1 MYELSRVRLY
11 SIGPAGARYADT
23 VLDLR
28 GVGEPVPSPAPT
40 QAEFFEEEPVGPP
53 RRPAPAGVL
62 FLENGGGKSV
72 LLKLIFSVM
81 LPGHRNT
88 LGGASSGVLRKFLL
102 ADDCGHVA
110 LEWQHTVTGETVVVG
125 KVSEWRGRQVS
136 NDPRKFAEA
145 WYSFRPGPGLSLDS
159 LPVAESAAVRPAAEG
174 ASTARGRRRTMKG
187 FRDALTEA
195 GKAYPH
201 LDVVWVEIH
210 ERWNEHLGELGLDP
224 ELFRYQREM
233 NADEGE
239 AAGLFAVKN
248 DSDFT
253 DLLLRAVTD
262 TRDTDGLADLV
273 HGFAH
278 KLGRRAELTAERDF
292 TAGSLDLL
300 QRIADA
306 AERREQACGVHA
318 GAERRTRTLARRLSA
333 RGAEERARAAE
344 LAERVASAEQ
354 AVTDAEGARRRSELV
369 AAELAYRHASL
380 ALAAAE
386 KGAAAQRRE
395 LSDARTLHSAWQ
407 AAETVLRHRAAADRS
422 ARVAAAIR
430 EAERDAAPALAARA
444 KAAADLVRAL
454 HAAAEDGERVAGEE
468 EDRAAALQ
476 EAGEAAHRD
485 ATSAATAAQRAR
497 SDAEHLRQRLAEVEQ
512 ETAEAVRAGWL
523 DDSAPDADP
532 ARAALA
538 ASDAEKTTV
547 AAFDEARET
556 ARRTADHAKSAAAEE
571 ARAEL
576 AAARAVDAARAA
588 ESAYDAERR
597 AAEALGAEQRL
608 IELLG
613 LPQPSATVPAPR
625 GGARPSAAE
634 ARGTGRVTVRIPDP
648 GAIGGQGTRALPAD
662 ADRAGWI
669 TVRVDEEDVDDVG
682 LSQLPAAF
690 RAGPAPYA
698 PPPTEDPALRD
709 PGSCGRVSC
718 DPGSCGHASC
728 GPGSCGRA
736 SCDPGSCGH
745 ASCDPGSCGPASC
758 DPGSCGRASCD
769 PGACGHA
776 SCDPGACGHASC
788 DPGSRD
794 RASRD
799 HAYASDEPL
808 TDARGRHPA
817 EGRRPACGE
826 GPSAVDAPGV
836 GEPRPADR
844 MTGRVDGA
852 ARVDAGWS
860 GVHAAGGRMG
870 SCPVDGAAPAGP
882 TEGDGAAAGD
892 GRPGAGPAGQ
902 VAGRVVE
909 TGAASVD
916 GGRPDAGP
924 VGEAEASRAVG
935 REAAR
940 AGEAEAGQALRRRP
954 LAAEARPAGRV
965 TMRIDEAGGAPS
977 GGGPRPDG
985 PREATR
991 AVAAESRPSGE
1002 VSARIEDGSGD
1013 GDEARS
1019 ETAADTV
1026 RAEGPGAGARRAEGA
1041 GAGASRA
1048 EGAGAGATRA
1058 EGVRADAGRAE
1069 GAGAGAVR
1077 TEGAGAG
1084 AARADAAGAEG
1095 ARAESARADA
1105 VRAED
1110 ARAEGAGADAVRAG
1124 GARAE
1129 GAGGGAVRAE
1139 GARADA
1145 VRDDTAR
1152 ADAVR
1157 ADAVRAEGA
1166 RTGVTGS
1173 DATDESDCWSP
1184 DPGGEPGRERTGRSR
1199 PARRPLADGPLT
1211 AEELDRNADALR
1223 ELLDESVAAAE
1234 RQLFELRTAAAEDS
1248 RILGAL
1254 GDGGLLPPSPDVLAA
1269 VEYLGEHGIPAL
1281 PGWRYLAQAV
1291 DPADHA
1297 AVLAARP
1304 ELVDGVVIT
1313 DPDSHARAREVLG
1326 QASLLPR
1333 SAVAVGTSAA
1343 LLAPTPASGTEDS
1356 GVFLVPPN
1364 PAMHD
1369 ERAADDERREL
1380 RARATERDEEIRA
1393 LAARL
1398 AGDRALSA
1406 RLASWRTGCPP
1417 GRLAELAA
1425 AAETAREAADTAQRA
1440 LVEARTARAEADEA
1454 ATEAARVRDERQEAA
1469 QRARRVADALAGLAY
1484 RLRERATWQT
1494 RLRELAEE
1502 AAEYEERAAGCVDRA
1517 RAADEDRRAAQRAAD
1532 DARRTARALRA
1543 ERAEIAGAPDDLGE
1557 DTEPP
1562 SASLPALREAY
1573 RAASQVYEK
1582 VGVGADLR
1590 AEQARAE
1597 SDESAALASLD
1608 RLTNKVRTRAAQ
1620 LLEGTDGADGPSRQ
1634 AAAARAESLVQMLES
1649 RASAAS
1655 EQLGRLRGEAERLAP
1670 ADGDAHTELP
1680 EQLVPADAEQAKEL
1694 LRTANGELAARTDA
1708 LDTARTAH
1716 ADLVRAHRSA
1726 EDAAGGFDE
1735 TAALLRDL
1743 LRDGPGAEDDGER
1756 PEPYAGGLA
1765 EARQSAAEARRS
1777 LRGCAAD
1784 LSAAEAAVREA
1795 GDVLVRHANST
1806 RYEQVRTP
1814 ARQQIRELPAAAL
1827 PEHAAAWAE
1836 AFAPRLRV
1844 LTDELEQLERNR
1856 DSIVD
1861 RLRGLVE
1868 SCLATLRSAQRLS
1881 RLPEGLGEWSG
1892 QEFLRIRFEDP
1903 DQATLTERLGEVI
1916 DEATRSA
1923 VRKNSDLRR
1932 DGMSLL
1938 LRGVHAALQP
1948 RGVAVE
1954 ILKPDA
1960 VLRAERVP
1968 VGQMGDVFSGGQLLT
1983 AAIALYC
1990 TMAALRS
1997 NDRGRDKHRHAGT
2010 LFLDNPIGRA
2020 NATYLLE
2027 LQRAVADALGVQLL
2041 YTTGLFDTTALAE
2054 FPLVIRLRNDA
2065 DLRAGLK
2072 YISVE
2077 EHLRPGL
2084 PVREPEEEPQV
2095 HGQITATRMY
2105 RRPDAD
2111 APASAPASARA
2122 SADGP

>member
-28 GVGEPVPSPAPT
+28 GVGAPVPTPAPA

-110 LEWQHTVTGETVVVG
+110 LEWQHVLTGETIVVG

-145 WYSFRPGPGLSLDS
+145 WYSFRPGPGLSLDA
-159 LPVAESAAVRPAAEG
+159 LPVAESSAMRAAADG
-174 ASTARGRRRTMKG
+174 TSGARGRRRTMKG

-201 LDVVWVEIH
+201 LDVVWEEIH

-300 QRIADA
+300 SRIADA
-306 AERREQACGVHA
+306 AVKREQARGVHA
-318 GAERRTRTLARRLSA
+318 GAERRTRGLARRLSA
-333 RGAEERARAAE
+333 RAFEERGRAAE
-344 LAERVASAEQ
+344 LADQVAAAAH
-354 AVTDAEGARRRSELV
+354 AVTDAETERGRSSLI
-369 AAELAYRHASL
+369 AAEIAYRHASL

-386 KGAAAQRRE
+386 KAAAAQRRE
-395 LSDARTLHSAWQ
+395 LNDARTLHSAWQ

-444 KAAADLVRAL
+444 QAATELVRAL
-454 HAAAEDGERVAGEE
+454 NTAAENGERRANEE
-468 EDRAAALQ
+468 EERSAALQ
-476 EAGEAAHRD
+476 EASEAAHRD
-485 ATSAATAAQRAR
+485 ATAAATEAQRAR
-497 SDAEHLRQRLAEVEQ
+497 SEAGHLRQRLAEVEQ
-512 ETAEAVRAGWL
+512 ETAEAVRAGWI
-523 DDSAPDADP
+523 DEAGDADP

-538 ASDAEKTTV
+538 ASDAEKPAV
-547 AAFDEARET
+547 AAYEAAREA
-556 ARRTADHAKSAAAEE
+556 ARQAADRAKETAAAES
-571 ARAEL
+571 RAEL
-576 AAARAVDAARAA
+576 AAARAADAATAA
-588 ESAYDAERR
+588 EAAHDAERR
-597 AAEALGAEQRL
+597 AAESIGAEQRL
-608 IELLG
+608 TELLG
-613 LPQPSATVPAPR
+613 LPEPAAAGQVPGPRVADGPHGDGQPPAPR
-625 GGARPSAAE
+625 RS
-634 ARGTGRVTVRIPDP
+634 
-648 GAIGGQGTRALPAD
+648 
-662 ADRAGWI
+662 
-669 TVRVDEEDVDDVG
+669 
-682 LSQLPAAF
+682 
-690 RAGPAPYA
+690 
-698 PPPTEDPALRD
+698 
-709 PGSCGRVSC
+709 
-718 DPGSCGHASC
+718 
-728 GPGSCGRA
+728 
-736 SCDPGSCGH
+736 
-745 ASCDPGSCGPASC
+745 
-758 DPGSCGRASCD
+758 
-769 PGACGHA
+769 
-776 SCDPGACGHASC
+776 
-788 DPGSRD
+788 
-794 RASRD
+794 
-799 HAYASDEPL
+799 
-808 TDARGRHPA
+808 A
-817 EGRRPACGE
+817 EGDPQA
-826 GPSAVDAPGV
+826 
-836 GEPRPADR
+836 
-844 MTGRVDGA
+844 TGLYY
-852 ARVDAGWS
+852 
-860 GVHAAGGRMG
+860 
-870 SCPVDGAAPAGP
+870 P
-882 TEGDGAAAGD
+882 
-892 GRPGAGPAGQ
+892 
-902 VAGRVVE
+902 
-909 TGAASVD
+909 
-916 GGRPDAGP
+916 
-924 VGEAEASRAVG
+924 
-935 REAAR
+935 
-940 AGEAEAGQALRRRP
+940 
-954 LAAEARPAGRV
+954 
-965 TMRIDEAGGAPS
+965 
-977 GGGPRPDG
+977 
-985 PREATR
+985 
-991 AVAAESRPSGE
+991 
-1002 VSARIEDGSGD
+1002 
-1013 GDEARS
+1013 
-1019 ETAADTV
+1019 
-1026 RAEGPGAGARRAEGA
+1026 
-1041 GAGASRA
+1041 
-1048 EGAGAGATRA
+1048 
-1058 EGVRADAGRAE
+1058 
-1069 GAGAGAVR
+1069 
-1077 TEGAGAG
+1077 
-1084 AARADAAGAEG
+1084 
-1095 ARAESARADA
+1095 
-1105 VRAED
+1105 
-1110 ARAEGAGADAVRAG
+1110 
-1124 GARAE
+1124 
-1129 GAGGGAVRAE
+1129 GAVRAAA
-1139 GARADA
+1139 ARG
-1145 VRDDTAR
+1145 
-1152 ADAVR
+1152 
-1157 ADAVRAEGA
+1157 RAELPP
-1166 RTGVTGS
+1166 VT
-1173 DATDESDCWSP
+1173 
-1184 DPGGEPGRERTGRSR
+1184 
-1199 PARRPLADGPLT
+1199 GPLT

-1223 ELLDESVAAAE
+1223 ELLDESVAASE
-1234 RQLFELRTAAAEDS
+1234 RHLFDLRTAAADDS

-1254 GDGGLLPPSPDVLAA
+1254 GDGGLLPPRPDVLAA

-1291 DPADHA
+1291 DPARHA

-1313 DPDSHARAREVLG
+1313 DTDSHARAREVLG
-1326 QASLLPR
+1326 TASLLPR
-1333 SAVAVGTSAA
+1333 SALAVGTAGA
-1343 LLAPTPASGTEDS
+1343 LLAPVPETEQQDT

-1369 ERAADDERREL
+1369 ERAADEERHTLRE
-1380 RARATERDEEIRA
+1380 RALARDEEIRA
-1393 LAARL
+1393 IAARL
-1398 AGDRALSA
+1398 AGDRTLAA
-1406 RLASWRTGCPP
+1406 RLSSWRAGCPA

-1425 AAETAREAADTAQRA
+1425 EAARARAAADTAQEELTGLRA
-1440 LVEARTARAEADEA
+1440 ARAEAEETA
-1454 ATEAARVRDERQEAA
+1454 AEAARVRDERQETA

-1484 RLRERATWQT
+1484 RLRERANWQAQA
-1494 RLRELAEE
+1494 RELAEE
-1502 AAEYEERAAGCVDRA
+1502 AAEAEERAAELVDRA
-1517 RAADEDRRAAQRAAD
+1517 RAADDARRTAQRAAD

-1543 ERAEIAGAPDDLGE
+1543 ERAEIAGAPDEVPEAAG
-1557 DTEPP
+1557 PP
-1562 SASLPALREAY
+1562 TASLPALREAY

-1597 SDESAALASLD
+1597 SDESAARNELD

-1620 LLEGTDGADGPSRQ
+1620 LLEGTEGADGPSRQ
-1634 AAAARAESLVQMLES
+1634 AAAARAEELVHMLES

-1680 EQLVPADAEQAKEL
+1680 EELVPGDADRAKEL
-1694 LRTANGELAARTDA
+1694 LRTVTGELAARTDA
-1708 LDTARTAH
+1708 LERARTAH
-1716 ADLVRAHRSA
+1716 SDLLRAHRAA
-1726 EDAAGGFDE
+1726 EDAATGFDD

-1743 LRDGPGAEDDGER
+1743 LRDNSPEDDTEE
-1756 PEPYAGGLA
+1756 PEPYSGSLE
-1765 EARQSAAEARRS
+1765 EARQAAAEARRS
-1777 LRGCAAD
+1777 LRGCAGD
-1784 LSAAEAAVREA
+1784 LSAAESAVREA
-1795 GDVLVRHANST
+1795 SDVLVRHANST

-1868 SCLATLRSAQRLS
+1868 SSLTTLRSAQRLS

-1892 QEFLRIRFEDP
+1892 QEFLRIRFDDP
-1903 DQATLTERLGEVI
+1903 DQSTLTERLGEVI

-1923 VRKNSDLRR
+1923 VKKNSDLRR

-1938 LRGVHAALQP
+1938 LRGVQAALQP

-1968 VGQMGDVFSGGQLLT
+1968 VRQMGDVFSGGQLLT

-1997 NDRGRDKHRHAGT
+1997 NDRGRDKQRHAGT

-2084 PVREPEEEPQV
+2084 PQQQDPDGEQV

-2105 RRPDAD
+2105 RRPAEE
-2111 APASAPASARA
+2111 APAQA
-2122 SADGP
+2122 